1 MAPSTAPAF
10 ILTVVQTIVRL
21 HVVHRYQ
28 TPQTYSYLNMLFS
41 LVFQTFIVHMYFLVN
56 YIKINNLKTDST
68 VHKLFNSHIFNVI
81 E

>member
-1 MAPSTAPAF
+1 MT
-10 ILTVVQTIVRL
+10 LVQ
-21 HVVHRYQ
+21 
-28 TPQTYSYLNMLFS
+28 LNTFEARDLFFP

-56 YIKINNLKTDST
+56 YIKINNLKIDST